1 MCGDP
6 TTRRGAPMIRGIRR
20 QRCNSCYCPR
30 KKMATGSA
38 HRHLRTWKQM
48 NWRRTMSQAAVIVLL
63 LSLIDVSN
71 ASLGQ
76 SGASELFNLETTV
89 PMADVQGRIDHLSI
103 DLKGQRLFV
112 AALGNSSLEVIDLK
126 EKKQVNSIHGL
137 AEPQGVAYIPSSNLV
152 FVANGKDGS
161 VRAFDAGS
169 WKNLRSISYGDD
181 ADNLRHDPTS
191 GHIWVG
197 YGGGALGEFDQEGT
211 KLADIKLDAHPE
223 SFQLEK
229 NGSRIFVNLPGSRK
243 IAVVDRKTRTVVES
257 WGTGG
262 PLANYPMALDE
273 RAHRLFLVTRLPARL
288 IVMDTVQGKRV
299 ATLPAIG
306 DCDDV
311 FYDERRHRI
320 YAIGGEGGIS
330 VFQQRD
336 ADHYAELGR
345 IKTVSGARTGF
356 FSADLDRLY
365 VAVRKHD
372 SQSAEIRVFKPIP

>member
-1 MCGDP
+1 
-6 TTRRGAPMIRGIRR
+6 
-20 QRCNSCYCPR
+20 
-30 KKMATGSA
+30 
-38 HRHLRTWKQM
+38 
-48 NWRRTMSQAAVIVLL
+48 MSQEAVIVLL
-63 LSLIDVSN
+63 SLIGLSN
-71 ASLGQ
+71 VSLGQ
-76 SGASELFNLETTV
+76 PGATELLKLENTI

-103 DLKGQRLFV
+103 DLEGRRLFV
-112 AALGNSSLEVIDLK
+112 AALGNNSLEVIDLK
-126 EKKQVNSIHGL
+126 ENKRVHTINGL
-137 AEPQGVAYIPSSNLV
+137 AEPQGIVYSPSTNRV

-161 VRAFDAGS
+161 VRAFDAAS
-169 WKNLRSISYGDD
+169 WKMLNSTSYGDD
-181 ADNLRHDPTS
+181 ADNLRHDPSS

-229 NGSRIFVNLPGSRK
+229 NGSRIFVNLPRSRK
-243 IAVVDRKTRTVVES
+243 IAVVDRKTRTVTES

-262 PLANYPMALDE
+262 PLANYPMALNE
-273 RAHRLFLVTRLPARL
+273 RDHRLFVVTRFPARL
-288 IVMDTVQGKRV
+288 IVLDTSQGTRV
-299 ATLPAIG
+299 AALPTIG

-311 FYDERRHRI
+311 FYDQRRHRI

-336 ADHYAELGR
+336 ADHYDELGR

-372 SQSAEIRVFKPIP
+372 SQSAEIRVYAPAP

>member
-1 MCGDP
+1 
-6 TTRRGAPMIRGIRR
+6 
-20 QRCNSCYCPR
+20 
-30 KKMATGSA
+30 
-38 HRHLRTWKQM
+38 M
-48 NWRRTMSQAAVIVLL
+48 NQAAIGVLL
-63 LSLIDVSN
+63 LSVVSFSN
-71 ASLGQ
+71 VLLGQ
-76 SGASELFNLETTV
+76 SGANELLKLETTIS
-89 PMADVQGRIDHLSI
+89 MADLQGRIDHLSI

-112 AALGNSSLEVIDLK
+112 AALGNNSLEVIDLK
-126 EKKQVNSIHGL
+126 ANKQVNSIHGL
-137 AEPQGVAYIPSSNLV
+137 AEPQGIAYIPSSNLV

-161 VRAFDAGS
+161 VRAFDAVS
-169 WKNLRSISYGDD
+169 WKNLKSISYGDD
-181 ADNLRHDPTS
+181 ADNLRHDPSS

-243 IAVVDRKTRTVVES
+243 IAVADRKTRTVVES

-336 ADHYAELGR
+336 ADHYDELGR